1 MDGSVKRLPFKNKA
15 KKSGFRRRIKSIAG
29 MKGVIPELDG
39 YIITASGEIKNLRQ
53 ENFEIF
59 KKKLAEYANAHC
71 QNPQDLVE
79 YFTEHKR
86 PEIEEPEFSKDP
98 T

>member
-1 MDGSVKRLPFKNKA
+1 MDGSIKRLAFKNKA
-15 KKSGFRRRIKSIAG
+15 KKSGFRLGIKSTAR
-29 MKGVIPELDG
+29 MKGVTSKLDG
-39 YIITASGEIKNLRQ
+39 YMITAPREIKDLRQ
-53 ENFEIF
+53 DNFEIF